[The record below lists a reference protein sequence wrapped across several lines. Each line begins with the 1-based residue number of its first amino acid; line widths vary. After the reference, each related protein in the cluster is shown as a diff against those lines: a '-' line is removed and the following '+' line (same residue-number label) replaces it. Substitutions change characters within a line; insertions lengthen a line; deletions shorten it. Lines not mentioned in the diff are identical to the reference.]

1 MLCLP
6 APELTRIQQMHI
18 AALFRLRSFIF
29 SCYMDGPALAI
40 VLGCDRAAAAGC
52 APGLP
57 EVPDAQAGAKKRL
70 RMPEPMPGPGPS
82 KSAEKREWAGHV
94 PCRQWVRGYFVQQPP
109 PESLASEING
119 CVFSSWP
126 CPASLDVQGPRS
138 KQSKK

>member
-1 MLCLP
+1 MLSLP

-52 APGLP
+52 TPGLP

-70 RMPEPMPGPGPS
+70 RMPEPMPRS
-82 KSAEKREWAGHV
+82 EEHTSELQSRLHLVCRLLLEK
-94 PCRQWVRGYFVQQPP
+94 
-109 PESLASEING
+109 
-119 CVFSSWP
+119 
-126 CPASLDVQGPRS
+126 
-138 KQSKK
+138 KQYHTRRRHLT

>member
-1 MLCLP
+1 MLSLP

-52 APGLP
+52 TPGLP

-82 KSAEKREWAGHV
+82 KSAEKRDRKSTRLNSSH
-94 PCRQWVRGYFVQQPP
+94 GYI
-109 PESLASEING
+109 SYA
-119 CVFSSWP
+119 VF
-126 CPASLDVQGPRS
+126 CLKKK
-138 KQSKK
+138 KQT